1 MNYRPI
7 IESAYNRSDWQG
19 LLHDIFGRRVDF
31 YSPAHRLDV
40 GKALI
45 RQAWFLGAITLAD
58 GQKIGIYEAE
68 LVDGV
73 ELERNRVTVRNLL
86 AQEWRGAGFAGA
98 FQFCYKAGSSTLRFS
113 YASETWSFD
122 KDGNFRKE
130 STDTRRFTYF
140 LGEGHRS
147 RTALQQFQ
155 ELKKSDLTLADI
167 TRAFSVE
174 AVSARFFA
182 DYKRNYEDIVEY
194 VTGKRMVKSGGKW
207 QEKETGKGDRRILSG
222 FSAFENPEKAV
233 RDYVKKLMGRL
244 VFLQFIQKKGWL
256 GVPKGRAWGEGDR
269 EFLQHLFDDHASS
282 TFIDDVL
289 EPLFDDINTRR
300 KGDLANAKLGR
311 NLLVPY
317 LNGGL
322 FEPDGADAA
331 DFPLP
336 PEYLRALFD
345 FFGSYNFTIDENDPE
360 DAEVGVDPEMLSRI
374 FENLLEDNKD
384 KGAFYTPKSIVEY
397 MCRESLTAYL
407 QTDRPDAERPLVAS
421 FVRTHDAAPLAQ
433 NLRTE
438 MLKRLEDVKI
448 CDPAIGSGAFPMG
461 LLKELFACRAALGD
475 PCAAHPAELK
485 RRIIESNIYGV
496 DIEKGAVDIA
506 RLRFWLAL
514 VVDEETPHA
523 LPNLDFKI
531 MQGNSLLES
540 FGGVPLDHVLEGG
553 SAAVYK
559 SGKKAGQKRSGY
571 WQATFAFDAQTALD
585 EIVRDKTALFNETDH
600 EVKKELIK
608 RINKNVKAFISNK
621 LDPKSP
627 YQSQIPDG
635 QNDQFFLWHTWFSDV
650 FDRPGKRGFDIV
662 IGNPPYGIVNK
673 RQNKGVSIVVSESAF
688 DYYKTSEIYSEARGK
703 GMLNIFRLF
712 IQLSLNLLA
721 TDGIFTEIFPL
732 AFAGDLSACALRK
745 WVFDYYRPISFDAF
759 PARDDPSTRVFA
771 SAKMSVCIMSVRKS
785 RPGGLFQMQINPTKE
800 IGQNSSA
807 FMLSREK
814 MLVIDPVYYRLPIA
828 SAVDYDILY
837 KMQKSADPLSK
848 IASCAAGEM
857 DMTLCKAAFT
867 TNSAFPEMIRGAG
880 IGRYVVR
887 ERLSQGEHLYIDESK
902 MTKDVVRMQKLL
914 HSTRIAMQAISGVEE
929 KWRIKATKINGM
941 YCANSTNYISLK
953 DEDTDFVLALL
964 NSRLMNFF
972 FSRFSTN
979 SNVNGYEV
987 DLLPLIFSPEKPS
1000 RCDVNRMVR
1009 EILTAKKANP
1019 EADTSELEAEIDALV
1034 YKLYG
1039 LTDEEIAVVEGR
1051 KN

>member
-40 GKALI
+40 GKSLI

-68 LVDGV
+68 LADGV

-122 KDGNFRKE
+122 KDGNFRRE

-540 FGGVPLDHVLEGG
+540 YEGVDLSGFARGEKVDRRKKDAKQLMLVFDEKAALGNIQKLLKDFYAVEGHAQKESLQKAIADNVRQYIAQCLGNDKETKKKLGGLRL
-553 SAAVYK
+553 SN
-559 SGKKAGQKRSGY
+559 
-571 WQATFAFDAQTALD
+571 
-585 EIVRDKTALFNETDH
+585 DK
-600 EVKKELIK
+600 
-608 RINKNVKAFISNK
+608 
-621 LDPKSP
+621 
-627 YQSQIPDG
+627 
-635 QNDQFFLWHTWFSDV
+635 FFLWHTWFCDV
-650 FDRPGKRGFDIV
+650 FNRPGRRGFDII
-662 IGNPPYGIVNK
+662 IGNPPYI
-673 RQNKGVSIVVSESAF
+673 
-688 DYYKTSEIYSEARGK
+688 
-703 GMLNIFRLF
+703 
-712 IQLSLNLLA
+712 
-721 TDGIFTEIFPL
+721 
-732 AFAGDLSACALRK
+732 
-745 WVFDYYRPISFDAF
+745 
-759 PARDDPSTRVFA
+759 
-771 SAKMSVCIMSVRKS
+771 
-785 RPGGLFQMQINPTKE
+785 KE
-800 IGQNSSA
+800 Y
-807 FMLSREK
+807 
-814 MLVIDPVYYRLPIA
+814 V
-828 SAVDYDILY
+828 
-837 KMQKSADPLSK
+837 
-848 IASCAAGEM
+848 
-857 DMTLCKAAFT
+857 CKAAFDGFREMSPYYMGKMDLWYGFACHGIDMLAPHGQLCFIAQNNWT
-867 TNSAFPEMIRGAG
+867 TSTGAKKM
-880 IGRYVVR
+880 R
-887 ERLSQGEHLYIDESK
+887 EVISD
-902 MTKDVVRMQKLL
+902 
-914 HSTRIAMQAISGVEE
+914 TRIVQMVDFNEYMVFGEDNPDGPQIQTMIMQFEKDTESDEYVFDFRRLASG
-929 KWRIKATKINGM
+929 A
-941 YCANSTNYISLK
+941 
-953 DEDTDFVLALL
+953 
-964 NSRLMNFF
+964 SRREMRQMLDGEIIPAVIYSSPRVSRAYNPKGVFA
-972 FSRFSTN
+972 FSGDRGVF
-979 SNVNGYEV
+979 
-987 DLLPLIFSPEKPS
+987 D
-1000 RCDVNRMVR
+1000 
-1009 EILTAKKANP
+1009 
-1019 EADTSELEAEIDALV
+1019 
-1034 YKLYG
+1034 
-1039 LTDEEIAVVEGR
+1039 
-1051 KN
+1051 